1 MEGVKTVM
9 VAMAPATEQSGDGM
23 GLEEAFER
31 EASSLER
38 ERQNDDSELGA
49 EPSAL
54 AERWQPPLPLDWRQ
68 KRDAPRE
75 AQPRRAASVE
85 QDASPRA
92 HVAGAAG
99 KRLSEDGKAGARWGG
114 KTQLSPFALPAW
126 REAFAPQAIGGE
138 GGEARLK
145 AVDGAAAR
153 LKEEA
158 MPLAGGDAGTVSPQ
172 TETLLQEHVR
182 EAAPASN
189 DAPPAKKAR
198 EGETKPAAMPAP
210 GMAPQAAQHQA
221 HLPAQAAQPAAPRSR
236 ADWKQA
242 LAAGAATPAQ
252 AQETGAVLTYR
263 FQRWGGEHAVSVQA
277 LGHAGATQ
285 LSLTPSDGL
294 VQQRLAEQWQS
305 GNPQQWT
312 LRDDGGQG
320 SGGRQPQRDEEE
332 EG

>member
-1 MEGVKTVM
+1 MEGVNTVM
-9 VAMAPATEQSGDGM
+9 VAMAPAAEPSVDGM

-38 ERQNDDSELGA
+38 ERPNDDSGRGA

-54 AERWQPPLPLDWRQ
+54 AERWQPPLPLHLRQ
-68 KRDAPRE
+68 KWQAPQE
-75 AQPRRAASVE
+75 APPPGAASVE
-85 QDASPRA
+85 QDDSSRA
-92 HVAGAAG
+92 HAPGAAG
-99 KRLSEDGKAGARWGG
+99 TRLSEDGKAGARWGG

-158 MPLAGGDAGTVSPQ
+158 MPQAGGDAGTVSPQ